1 MINYIE
7 VKSGKYILRGL
18 HTKAENEK
26 GLVVMFH
33 GFTGQMVIS
42 LKS

>member
-7 VKSGKYILRGL
+7 IKSGKYILRGL

-26 GLVVMFH
+26 GL
-33 GFTGQMVIS
+33 GK
-42 LKS
+42 LYL

>member
-7 VKSGKYILRGL
+7 IKSGKYILRGL

-26 GLVVMFH
+26 GLVCNPLNIYFPL
-33 GFTGQMVIS
+33 FIS
-42 LKS
+42 I